1 MSNLKMTGLGRG
13 LGALLDLDLP
23 NDIISTNS
31 NNPTIVDL
39 SLSSIYANE
48 KQPRTIFDTTLIE
61 ELAVSI
67 GALGLIQP
75 ITVRKE
81 SDGKYLIISGE
92 RRYRASILAGLDKI
106 PVYIRNVSDNQ
117 VLEMALVEN
126 IQREDLNAMEVA
138 DGLNRLIE
146 ECSVTHDN
154 LSKRIGKSR
163 SAITNYIRLTK
174 LPPEVQLALRNNL
187 VSMGH
192 ARSLL
197 SIESRNKQIS
207 VLKRII
213 KNGLSVRQVEQ
224 IAKELNN
231 PTLVE
236 KKIDEEYPDTY
247 IRLVENLEK
256 FFNQN
261 ISIKRSSNSGAG
273 KIVIEYK
280 DDKEIESIIKKFEKI
295 NE

>member
-1 MSNLKMTGLGRG
+1 
-13 LGALLDLDLP
+13 
-23 NDIISTNS
+23 
-31 NNPTIVDL
+31 
-39 SLSSIYANE
+39 
-48 KQPRTIFDTTLIE
+48 
-61 ELAVSI
+61 
-67 GALGLIQP
+67 
-75 ITVRKE
+75 
-81 SDGKYLIISGE
+81 
-92 RRYRASILAGLDKI
+92 
-106 PVYIRNVSDNQ
+106 
-117 VLEMALVEN
+117 MALVEN

-231 PTLVE
+231 PTIIE

>member
-39 SLSSIYANE
+39 SLSSIHANE

-231 PTLVE
+231 PTIVE

>member
-39 SLSSIYANE
+39 SLSSIHANE

-231 PTLVE
+231 PTIIE

>member
-39 SLSSIYANE
+39 SLSSIHANE

-106 PVYIRNVSDNQ
+106 PVYIRQSS
-117 VLEMALVEN
+117 LG
-126 IQREDLNAMEVA
+126 
-138 DGLNRLIE
+138 DGT
-146 ECSVTHDN
+146 C
-154 LSKRIGKSR
+154 GKY
-163 SAITNYIRLTK
+163 SA
-174 LPPEVQLALRNNL
+174 
-187 VSMGH
+187 
-192 ARSLL
+192 
-197 SIESRNKQIS
+197 
-207 VLKRII
+207 
-213 KNGLSVRQVEQ
+213 
-224 IAKELNN
+224 
-231 PTLVE
+231 
-236 KKIDEEYPDTY
+236 
-247 IRLVENLEK
+247 
-256 FFNQN
+256 
-261 ISIKRSSNSGAG
+261 
-273 KIVIEYK
+273 
-280 DDKEIESIIKKFEKI
+280 
-295 NE
+295 